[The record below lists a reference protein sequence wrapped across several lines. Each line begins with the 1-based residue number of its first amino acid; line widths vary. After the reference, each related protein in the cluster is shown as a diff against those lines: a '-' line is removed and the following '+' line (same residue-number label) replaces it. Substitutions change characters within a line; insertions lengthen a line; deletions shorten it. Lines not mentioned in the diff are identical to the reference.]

1 MNRPSSRMLLAAV
14 ISLTAHSVSLG
25 ITPGQIDTFED
36 DTTQGWSSASVITP
50 PFGSPGSGSYVLQ
63 VSSGG
68 SGLQSRLEVF
78 NRSQWLGNFLAAGV
92 TEVAMDLRNG
102 SFSGTLPM
110 RIAIREGTAA
120 SITAGYASTTAFS
133 LPNDLQW
140 HHAVFSLAPGSL
152 TPIDSPQPLASDL
165 ANVLDFRLLSSASPA
180 TMGDAISQGG
190 FYVDNIRAVPPPAPG
205 DFNRDGALSITDL
218 QAMLKAL
225 TDLNMWKSSYDAS
238 DADLLA
244 IGDLDHS
251 GAVTNRDVQ
260 GLLNLLA
267 SQSGGTMAAVPE
279 PSSLMLMACGM
290 TLCWCR
296 QRKNIAPCSSRP
308 HV

>member
-1 MNRPSSRMLLAAV
+1 
-14 ISLTAHSVSLG
+14 LG

-36 DTTQGWSSASVITP
+36 GTTQGWSTASVITP
-50 PFGSPGSGSYVLQ
+50 PFGSPGSGSHVLQ

-68 SGLQSRLEVF
+68 SGLPLRLEVF
-78 NRSQWLGNFLAAGV
+78 NRSQWLGNFLAAEV

-180 TMGDAISQGG
+180 TMGDVIAQGV
-190 FYVDNIRAVPPPAPG
+190 FYVDNIRAVPAPAPG

-218 QAMLKAL
+218 QAMLKAM

-267 SQSGGTMAAVPE
+267 SQGGGTTAAVPE
-279 PSSLMLMACGM
+279 PSSLILMACGM

-296 QRKNIAPCSSRP
+296 QPKNIARCSSRP
-308 HV
+308 QWD